1 VKPVLA
7 TIAFLLAFGSSLSAV
22 EPTALAVSRP
32 TRSVQQTYAGAASA
46 VTEALSLESDQPT
59 ILEFSATWCGPCKE
73 MKPEIDKLKAKNYPI
88 RVLDIDQ
95 EQDLAH
101 TYRVSAI
108 PAFIIVDPSGKMLG
122 RSEGLQDASRL
133 ASQFRRVKAD
143 WQVAKSRAEQQ
154 VAAASDIPENGDEEP
169 AGKAAPN
176 AVGHHPSFGEPG
188 ETEDSEKEAAHPKP
202 WQTVVRIV
210 VHGGGVMGFGSGTI
224 IESTDNHSLIL
235 TCAHIFK
242 IDNARTQYRPN
253 EFPRQV
259 TVDLFDGKLAGE
271 KGQQVKTAVKN
282 IPARVIDYDFQNDVG
297 IIAISPGYKLPFSPV
312 VPENWKPANKMTM
325 ITAGCSGGRDATVWN
340 TEVVNP
346 ESRMLLNR
354 QPYEAIECLHEPIQ
368 GRSGGGLFTL
378 DGYVAGVC
386 DMAVVGQKR
395 GLYATPKSIHALL
408 ARNDMGRLYKRQLDG
423 LDKGQMLARADAPRR
438 SPKPYVRAQGNDD
451 VTIPPPS
458 LLGVTDPNSAGLP
471 PVGSLA
477 MVDAMTE
484 TPLRTVPNAG
494 KGWNGGSQFRR
505 ISDQAS
511 DATSDN
517 AVSVPKARRDGEHA
531 VAVADADLV
540 PVNQLG
546 ASDEA
551 DPALVE
557 AKSSANKPRVKAVSN
572 PETQLADRAEVEKP
586 ATRNASSS
594 KTDRQPPRV
603 RLMPVQGLEK
613 SNEGQWRGNMS
624 QPSMD

>member
-1 VKPVLA
+1 MKPVLA
-7 TIAFLLAFGSSLSAV
+7 TIAFLLAFGFSLSAA
-22 EPTALAVSRP
+22 EPVTKVANPP
-32 TRSVQQTYAGAASA
+32 TRSVQQTYVGAASP

-73 MKPEIDKLKAKNYPI
+73 MKPEIDKLKVKNYPI
-88 RVLDIDQ
+88 RVLDVDQ

-122 RSEGLQDASRL
+122 RSEGLQDASKL

-143 WQVAKSRAEQQ
+143 WQVARSKAEQQ
-154 VAAASDIPENGDEEP
+154 VAAASDIPENSDDQP
-169 AGKAAPN
+169 AVGANSN

-188 ETEDSEKEAAHPKP
+188 ETEDSAKEAAHPKP

-242 IDNARTQYRPN
+242 IDNARNQYRPS

-312 VPENWKPANKMTM
+312 VPENWKPANRMTM

-346 ESRMLLNR
+346 DSRMMIGG
-354 QPYEAIECLHEPIQ
+354 QHYEAIECLHEPIQ

-408 ARNDMGRLYKRQLDG
+408 ARNEMGRLYKRQLDG
-423 LDKGQMLARADAPRR
+423 MDKGQMLARADAPRR

-494 KGWNGGSQFRR
+494 KGWNGGSQFRK
-505 ISDQAS
+505 ISESAADSPS
-511 DATSDN
+511 DG
-517 AVSVPKARRDGEHA
+517 VSIPKARRSGEQA
-531 VAVADADLV
+531 VALADTDLV

-546 ASDEA
+546 SSDEA
-551 DPALVE
+551 DPALVGS
-557 AKSSANKPRVKAVSN
+557 KSSPNKARVKSVSN
-572 PETQLADRAEVEKP
+572 PETQLADAAEAEKP
-586 ATRNASSS
+586 ATRKASSS
-594 KTDRQPPRV
+594 SVDRQPPRV

-613 SNEGQWRGNMS
+613 SNEGQWRGNMT
-624 QPSMD
+624 QPAMD